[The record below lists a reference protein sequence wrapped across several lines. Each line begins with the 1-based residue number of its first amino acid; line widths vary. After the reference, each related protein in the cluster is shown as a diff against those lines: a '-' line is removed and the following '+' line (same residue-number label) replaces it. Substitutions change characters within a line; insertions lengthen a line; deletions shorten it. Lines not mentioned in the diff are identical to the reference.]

1 MSENTS
7 LGSKDTIDRTQV
19 FAVYNVYRLVI
30 GSVLFALTLSETGS
44 GLVSEDIALQMI
56 GAGIFLTSSLIIA
69 LLGSPSK
76 FTTESGIFGVMMM
89 DVVATTLVADPTT
102 SLTSGFAALYLVTV
116 AAASILL
123 VSRQLATFVAAL
135 TVLAML
141 ADTIF
146 IMSRGNTE
154 TGGLFYA
161 GLRGVIVFLVS
172 WLGQLAAATV
182 LQAEQRV

>member
-30 GSVLFALTLSETGS
+30 GSVLFSLTLSETGS

-76 FTTESGIFGVMMM
+76 FTTESGIFGVMM

-102 SLTSGFAALYLVTV
+102 SLTNGFAALYLVTV